1 MRDLLA
7 QSWDPSAELLHIT
20 GDFLRRFHVCFL
32 TDARAKYSIRSYGRS
47 PRRAPPRERGLQF
60 LAARAQSQNNRQ
72 AAIGLGIADSG
83 FEITSIGLSKQS
95 RIVHKQHELRW
106 LKMFSTVNPSFGGSL
121 SRSRSVGSVKKFQSP
136 AFHHR
141 RRICGEDRA
150 HQSIQNA
157 GSDACGRRLLNFANH
172 SEKPIHVF
180 ARARGCDQDR
190 RVIEKEN
197 LLSGFSNKFADRL
210 SLAALRFN
218 EVPLVQNNQRRFAR
232 FLDQS
237 GDSFVL
243 RSHAAGKIDNQD
255 TQIGAPNTSFRPH
268 NAEDFNRARE
278 LTAPANSSRID
289 EQKAAAIALVRDID

>member
-1 MRDLLA
+1 MADRSQTARTPVVEDVLYGESVLWRIDLA
-7 QSWDPSAELLHIT
+7 FPQP
-20 GDFLRRFHVCFL
+20 G
-32 TDARAKYSIRSYGRS
+32 
-47 PRRAPPRERGLQF
+47 PR
-60 LAARAQSQNNRQ
+60 
-72 AAIGLGIADSG
+72 
-83 FEITSIGLSKQS
+83 
-95 RIVHKQHELRW
+95 
-106 LKMFSTVNPSFGGSL
+106 
-121 SRSRSVGSVKKFQSP
+121 KKVS
-136 AFHHR
+136 
-141 RRICGEDRA
+141 
-150 HQSIQNA
+150 NA

-218 EVPLVQNNQRRFAR
+218 EVPLVQHNQRRLAR

-255 TQIGAPNTSFRPH
+255 TQIGAPNTSFRAH

-278 LTAPANSSRID
+278 FTAPANSSRID
-289 EQKAAAIALVRDID
+289 EQKAAAIALIRDID